1 MKLYFKILRTGA
13 ILIILIIV
21 AMFIASLLMR
31 DKVAGIILKSLNKD
45 ISTKFETGSV
55 NLSFLKR
62 FPKATLDLKD
72 VLVHSSPGFDLT
84 CFSDTDT
91 DTLLSAVS
99 VSLDFSLMDIING
112 IYYIERIGIKEGS
125 LKVLTDTSGLVNYNI
140 TSGDSSQ
147 SGKVLTINL
156 AGVDVEDIQ
165 AIYDNR
171 ATKLIIGG
179 IIENGRLKSRISGD
193 NIDFTAKGDLRIDLF
208 KLYNFRIVKSVE
220 TEVDVTL
227 QSTPG
232 GVRFEKSTLIFD
244 NSKYGLVGSVS
255 SDDILDLE
263 VTGEEIDIS
272 NIKSYLPENIAGKLA
287 AYNPVGVLNV
297 ESRIRGPLTRTAN
310 PGIDIKF
317 SVQKGEVSHMNSTLA
332 IKNMSFAGFFT
343 NGTGMVPKTSSLT
356 FSDFKG
362 TLGSSA
368 YTGSLKLSDFTALRG
383 ALQLEGKLIPSE
395 LKQFFGLKYISN
407 AEGSADLNLK
417 MEGTIPHKEKYTF
430 ADFLALNPVADLNL
444 KSLGI
449 GLKNDKIVLNNI
461 SGILSVSETVNAR
474 DLHLTYK
481 DQHILL
487 NGTFVNLPDWLSGAP
502 VTMTASA
509 SIECDKLV
517 AESFL
522 PEASD
527 ADTSS
532 EGKRAWM
539 LPGDMILDVDFNIGN
554 FHYKAFSAENIS
566 GVLSYEPGI
575 MNFKTLKLNS
585 LNGVISGDG
594 FFVQN
599 NNKTYFGRGSFVLEE
614 ININKAFTVFKNFG
628 QDFLKAENLNGTV
641 SGSLSVL
648 IPMDSLMHPVIK
660 SISAEGKYL
669 IKNGALVNFEPV
681 RALSKFIE
689 VSELENIS
697 FEELENDFF
706 IRNNFLY
713 IPQMDVKSSAADLSV
728 NGRHGFDNEYEYH
741 VKILLSE
748 ILSRKIRKPKP
759 NTTEFGAVKDDGLGR
774 TSLLLKV
781 ENVGDNVRVGYDMKA
796 AGNQIKTEIK
806 AERQTLKTIL
816 NEEYGWFRGDSSAS
830 KKPTTSSPRFR
841 ISWDEADTSKV
852 QSKEPSPEKEGNV
865 IKNLLKK
872 K

>member
-1 MKLYFKILRTGA
+1 MKLYLKILRTGT

-21 AMFIASLLMR
+21 AMFFASLLMR

-45 ISTKFETGSV
+45 ISTKFEIGSV

-72 VLVHSSPGFDLT
+72 VLVHSSPGLDSA
-84 CFSDTDT
+84 CFGGAHT

-99 VSLDFSLMDIING
+99 VSLDFSLLNIING
-112 IYYIERIGIKEGS
+112 IYFIERIGVKEGA
-125 LKVLTDTSGLVNYNI
+125 LKLLTDTSGVVNYNI
-140 TSGDSSQ
+140 TSGDSGQ
-147 SGKVLTINL
+147 AGNILTINL
-156 AGVDVEDIQ
+156 DGVDVQDIQ
-165 AIYDNR
+165 AVYDNR
-171 ATKLIIGG
+171 ATQLVIGG
-179 IIENGRLKSRISGD
+179 IIEKGRLKSKISGND
-193 NIDFTAKGDLRIDLF
+193 IDFTAKGDLKIDQF
-208 KLYNFRIVKSVE
+208 KLYNFSIAKSVE
-220 TEVDVTL
+220 TEVNVTL
-227 QSTPG
+227 QSTPD
-232 GVRFEKSTLIFD
+232 GVRFEKSTLVFD
-244 NSKYGLVGSVS
+244 DSKYGLIGSVS

-263 VTGEEIDIS
+263 VTGENIDIS
-272 NIKSYLPENIAGKLA
+272 GIKSYLPENVAGKLA
-287 AYNPVGVLNV
+287 AYNPAGILNV
-297 ESRIRGPLTRTAN
+297 ESSIRGPLTRISN
-310 PGIDIKF
+310 PGIEIKF
-317 SVQKGEVSHMNSTLA
+317 SVEKGSVSHSNSSLA
-332 IKNMSFAGFFT
+332 IRNMSFAGLFT
-343 NGTGMVPKTSSLT
+343 NGSMMKPETSSLT
-356 FSDFKG
+356 FSNFKG

-368 YTGSLKLSDFTALRG
+368 YTGSLKLSDFKTLRG

-395 LKQFFGLKYISN
+395 LKQFFGLQVISR
-407 AEGSADLNLK
+407 AEGFADLVLK
-417 MEGTIPHKEKYTF
+417 MEGVIPKKEKYTF

-444 KSLGI
+444 QSFGI
-449 GLKNDKIVLNNI
+449 GLNNDKIVVNEI
-461 SGILSVSETVNAR
+461 SGNLSVSETVTAR
-474 DLHLTYK
+474 DLHLKYK
-481 DQHILL
+481 DQNIIL

-502 VTMTASA
+502 VTMSASA
-509 SIECDKLV
+509 SIECDNIV

-522 PEASD
+522 PDASKT
-527 ADTSS
+527 DTSFA
-532 EGKRAWM
+532 GKKALM

-554 FHYKAFSAENIS
+554 FRYKTFTAENIS
-566 GVLSYEPGI
+566 GSFSYEPKI
-575 MNFKTLKLNS
+575 MNFKNLKLKS
-585 LNGVISGDG
+585 LDGVISGDG

-599 NNKTYFGRGSFVLEE
+599 AGKAYFGRGSFVVEE
-614 ININKAFTVFKNFG
+614 ININKTFTVFKNFG
-628 QDFLKAENLNGTV
+628 QDFLKAENLKGTV

-660 SISAEGKYL
+660 SITAEGKYL
-669 IKNGALVNFEPV
+669 IKDGALLNFEPV

-713 IPQMDVKSSAADLSV
+713 MPQMDVKSSAADLSV

-741 VKILLSE
+741 VKVLLSQ
-748 ILSRKIRKPKP
+748 ILSKKIRNPKP

-781 ENVGDNVRVGYDMKA
+781 ENIGKNVRVGYDLKA

-816 NEEYGWFRGDSSAS
+816 NEEYGWFRGDSAVSE
-830 KKPTTSSPRFR
+830 KPAGGSPRFR

-852 QSKEPSPEKEGNV
+852 KKEAPAPEKEENL